1 MWLLK
6 KTRWWQRHRGLMG
19 DINFQ
24 PITRANSERN
34 EWKKLRRG
42 ELKKSVARG
51 GCHILI
57 YAPRNYCS
65 QSFLA
70 PDEYVRRRSKSKGG
84 EPLKIN
90 FARES
95 TSLIRFYSIDLT
107 IAAVVIFLPS
117 IADSK
122 FIYVKSSLER
132 DLNNLKVLL

>member
-34 EWKKLRRG
+34 EWKKLKRG

-107 IAAVVIFLPS
+107 IAVVIFLPS
-117 IADSK
+117 TADSK

>member
-1 MWLLK
+1 
-6 KTRWWQRHRGLMG
+6 MG

-70 PDEYVRRRSKSKGG
+70 PDEYVRRRRSKSKGG

-107 IAAVVIFLPS
+107 IAVVIFLPS
-117 IADSK
+117 TADSK

>member
-1 MWLLK
+1 MEK
-6 KTRWWQRHRGLMG
+6 IEERG
-19 DINFQ
+19 
-24 PITRANSERN
+24 AE
-34 EWKKLRRG
+34 
-42 ELKKSVARG
+42 KSVARG

-107 IAAVVIFLPS
+107 IAVVIFLPGT
-117 IADSK
+117 ADSK

>member
-1 MWLLK
+1 MEK
-6 KTRWWQRHRGLMG
+6 IEERG
-19 DINFQ
+19 
-24 PITRANSERN
+24 AE
-34 EWKKLRRG
+34 
-42 ELKKSVARG
+42 KSVARG

-90 FARES
+90 FAREP

-107 IAAVVIFLPS
+107 IAVVIFLPS
-117 IADSK
+117 TADSK